1 MSLERRLKQ
10 ARHTAMST
18 ERARCLWV
26 IDQIEGEMREGVE
39 NKLATPKE
47 LHVMKTKLRLALAIS
62 QKIKRGILMGI
73 TPASPAEAEP
83 DDDGGSP
90 VLR

>member
-10 ARHTAMST
+10 AKHSAMST

-26 IDQIEGEMREGVE
+26 VDEIEREMKAGVA

-73 TPASPAEAEP
+73 TPASPTAEATDE
-83 DDDGGSP
+83 DDRGALP
-90 VLR
+90 A